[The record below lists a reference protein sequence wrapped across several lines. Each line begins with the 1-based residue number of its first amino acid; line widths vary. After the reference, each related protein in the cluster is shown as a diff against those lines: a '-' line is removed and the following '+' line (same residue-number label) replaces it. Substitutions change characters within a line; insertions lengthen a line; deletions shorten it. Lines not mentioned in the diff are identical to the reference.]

1 MWYLFLCVAFV
12 LLASGFFLIVR
23 RKKGSHIRLK
33 TLGIVVSFILAIV
46 PLSIVILFPPHKTI
60 PTTGNFAYTHTTVQY
75 EENRIETYKDDRS
88 NRKIS
93 AIIYYPTDN
102 EIEGNTCPLVVFSHG
117 GMGYAK
123 SNVSLYEELASHG
136 YVVISIDHTYQAL
149 WTKID
154 GKTVY
159 INSSYMKDLNA
170 EDANLD
176 PQNSYEKYAEWMDIR
191 MGDIDYVIDYAKE
204 QAAKE
209 NSFYKLIHTN
219 KIAVIGHSLCGSA
232 ALGTGRA
239 RTDISA
245 VIALEAPFMY
255 DIIGVRD
262 DDFIWRSE
270 PYPVPVLGI
279 YTDSSY
285 SHLNDWKQYA
295 ENADL
300 LDRQDS
306 DVQSIY
312 IEGCN
317 HFSITD
323 LSLTS
328 PILTRIL
335 GGTSPK
341 ITAEESLKTI
351 NEACLMFLDSY
362 LK

>member
-1 MWYLFLCVAFV
+1 MWYLFLCAA
-12 LLASGFFLIVR
+12 LLLLTSGVFLVVR
-23 RKKGSHIRLK
+23 RKKGGHVGFK
-33 TLGIVVSFILAIV
+33 TLGIVISFILAVV
-46 PLSIVILFPPHKTI
+46 PLGFVVLFPPHKTI
-60 PTTGNFAYTHTTVQY
+60 PVTGNFAYAHTTAQY
-75 EENRIETYKDDRS
+75 EENRIETYKDDGS

-93 AIIYYPTDN
+93 VIIYYPTGG
-102 EIEGNTCPLVVFSHG
+102 EIAENTCPLVVFSHG

-123 SNVSLYEELASHG
+123 SNISLYEELASHG

-149 WTKID
+149 FTKID

-159 INSSYMKDLNA
+159 IDSGYMKELNA
-170 EDANLD
+170 EDAGLD
-176 PQNSYEKYAEWMDIR
+176 PQNSYEKYAEWMNIR
-191 MGDIDYVIDYAKE
+191 MGDIDYVIDRAKE
-204 QAAKE
+204 QARKQD
-209 NSFYKLIHTN
+209 SFYRLINTD
-219 KIAVIGHSLCGSA
+219 KIAVIGHSLGGSA

-239 RTDISA
+239 RSDISA
-245 VIALEAPFMY
+245 VIALEAPFMH
-255 DIIGVRD
+255 DIIGVSG

-270 PYPVPVLGI
+270 PYPVPVLNI

-285 SHLNDWKQYA
+285 RHLNDWKQYA
-295 ENADL
+295 ENAAL
-300 LDRQDS
+300 LGGQDS

-323 LSLTS
+323 LALTS

-335 GGTSPK
+335 GEISPK

-351 NEACLMFLDSY
+351 NEACLKFLDSY